1 MGSWS
6 RMGLIKDK
14 NVMADVKGDE
24 EEEFKD
30 GWNAI
35 LKQLPWLISTFCHDT
50 LCTLPGVINPWYPWY
65 LRSDPYPW
73 LPWGWGVGFVRGR
86 GGGMAVG
93 TQGFTP
99 AIP

>member
-30 GWNAI
+30 GWNAM
-35 LKQLPWLISTFCHDT
+35 LKQLP
-50 LCTLPGVINPWYPWY
+50 
-65 LRSDPYPW
+65 
-73 LPWGWGVGFVRGR
+73 
-86 GGGMAVG
+86 
-93 TQGFTP
+93 
-99 AIP
+99 